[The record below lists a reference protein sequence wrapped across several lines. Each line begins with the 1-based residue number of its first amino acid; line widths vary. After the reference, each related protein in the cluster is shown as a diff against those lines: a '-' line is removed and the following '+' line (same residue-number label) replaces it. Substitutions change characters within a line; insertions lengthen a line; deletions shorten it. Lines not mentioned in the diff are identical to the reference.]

1 MSTNT
6 ADFAAPAIA
15 PATVASTAVTRLAR
29 LVQAGLDWV
38 RRRHSI
44 RAHRRILHGLPD
56 HVLADIGIPREM
68 IHQVVPDR
76 LDHAG
81 RPAGPYPF

>member
-15 PATVASTAVTRLAR
+15 PATAAPPIAR

-38 RRRHSI
+38 RRRHAI
-44 RAHRRILHGLPD
+44 RVHRRILHGLPD

-68 IHQVVPDR
+68 IHHVVPDR